1 MSDGFYRAFEE
12 RHRGSRELIKGR
24 LAAYLPFVES
34 LLEVFPVA
42 ATIDLGCGRGEWLEL
57 LAESG
62 FKPVGVDLDKGMLEA
77 CLERGL
83 QVEQGDALAYLSALP
98 DESQVVVSAFHV
110 VEHITFDHLRTLVA
124 EALRVLKPGGLLIME
139 TPNPENIVVAT
150 RNFYLDPTHQRP
162 IPPMLLAFAAEY
174 AGFARVKTL
183 RLQESKELVN
193 KDDVS
198 LHDVFAGASPD
209 YAVVAQK
216 HATDDVLALTSDVF
230 SIDYGLSLD
239 NLLSRWDGRFE
250 RLETKAEQA
259 EARATQAE
267 TKAQQAEQQ
276 AEARATQAEVREG
289 EAREQAHR
297 SLEVAQRAQ
306 TLAQQAEARA
316 QQVEAET
323 RMAQAEARAQQAEA
337 ETRMAQAEARAQ
349 QAEAKAEQAL
359 MQLGAV
365 YASTSWRIT
374 APLRWMK
381 SSLGLPSSKVLRPKL
396 KLLLQHAALYIRRR
410 PKLKRTV
417 LSILEYFPGIR
428 ARLFRVVSPM
438 AQQVQAIRY
447 QLQHEE
453 PDLASLTPRARQI
466 HADLKSALA
475 RQHKGG
481 N

>member
-12 RHRGSRELIKGR
+12 RYYAPREVIKALR
-24 LAAYLPFVES
+24 RQYLPFAK
-34 LLEVFPVA
+34 PIA
-42 ATIDLGCGRGEWLEL
+42 DLYPGAPTFDAGCGRGEWLEL
-57 LAESG
+57 MNELELSP
-62 FKPVGVDLDKGMLEA
+62 FGVDLDEGMLSA
-77 CLERGL
+77 CVELGL
-83 QVEQGDALAYLSALP
+83 PAQRGDAIAYLETLP
-98 DESQVVVSAFHV
+98 NDSHAIVSAFHV

-150 RNFYLDPTHQRP
+150 SNFYLDPTHQRP
-162 IPPMLLAFAAEY
+162 IPSMLLSFVAEY

-316 QQVEAET
+316 TQAET
-323 RMAQAEARAQQAEA
+323 K
-337 ETRMAQAEARAQ
+337 AQ
-349 QAEAKAEQAL
+349 QAEAKAQQAEQQAEARAT
-359 MQLGAV
+359 QAEAV
-365 YASTSWRIT
+365 AQHAEARITQMLYSTSWRIT
-374 APLRWMK
+374 APLRNIM
-381 SSLGLPSSKVLRPKL
+381 
-396 KLLLQHAALYIRRR
+396 
-410 PKLKRTV
+410 
-417 LSILEYFPGIR
+417 
-428 ARLFRVVSPM
+428 RLFKP
-438 AQQVQAIRY
+438 
-447 QLQHEE
+447 
-453 PDLASLTPRARQI
+453 
-466 HADLKSALA
+466 
-475 RQHKGG
+475 
-481 N
+481 

>member
-250 RLETKAEQA
+250 RLETKA
-259 EARATQAE
+259 
-267 TKAQQAEQQ
+267 QQAEQQ

-289 EAREQAHR
+289 GAREQAHR

-316 QQVEAET
+316 TQAET
-323 RMAQAEARAQQAEA
+323 K
-337 ETRMAQAEARAQ
+337 AQ
-349 QAEAKAEQAL
+349 QAEAKAQQAEAKAQQAEAASNQYL
-359 MQLGAV
+359 VQLHAV
-365 YASTSWRIT
+365 YSSKSWRIT
-374 APLRWMK
+374 EPLRSWNSTLRLVISK
-381 SSLGLPSSKVLRPKL
+381 S
-396 KLLLQHAALYIRRR
+396 IRRLLSEGKDLAR
-410 PKLKRTV
+410 RMPFLKRIALWMLRRFPLMAQLV
-417 LSILEYFPGIR
+417 SRYSVISSSVARIQQPEIRHFEQLQSVRIMQALSQLSASDSSVSFLSINNNDR
-428 ARLFRVVSPM
+428 
-438 AQQVQAIRY
+438 
-447 QLQHEE
+447 
-453 PDLASLTPRARQI
+453 
-466 HADLKSALA
+466 
-475 RQHKGG
+475 
-481 N
+481 

>member
-150 RNFYLDPTHQRP
+150 RNFYIDPTHQRP

-267 TKAQQAEQQ
+267 AAST
-276 AEARATQAEVREG
+276 
-289 EAREQAHR
+289 
-297 SLEVAQRAQ
+297 
-306 TLAQQAEARA
+306 
-316 QQVEAET
+316 
-323 RMAQAEARAQQAEA
+323 
-337 ETRMAQAEARAQ
+337 
-349 QAEAKAEQAL
+349 QAL
-359 MQLGAV
+359 MQLQAV

-374 APLRWMK
+374 APLRTIAAQAK
-381 SSLGLPSSKVLRPKL
+381 KL
-396 KLLLQHAALYIRRR
+396 TPNQLKPQIKLFLKHAALYVNRR
-410 PKLKRTV
+410 PGLRRATLALLNRVPSLKQRLTS
-417 LSILEYFPGIR
+417 LMTGTTFQPT
-428 ARLFRVVSPM
+428 ARRNVPT
-438 AQQVQAIRY
+438 
-447 QLQHEE
+447 E
-453 PDLASLTPRARQI
+453 LAHLTPRARQI
-466 HADLKSALA
+466 YADLKTAIENNNRS
-475 RQHKGG
+475 

>member
-250 RLETKAEQA
+250 RLETKA
-259 EARATQAE
+259 
-267 TKAQQAEQQ
+267 QQAEQQ

-316 QQVEAET
+316 TQAET
-323 RMAQAEARAQQAEA
+323 K
-337 ETRMAQAEARAQ
+337 AQ
-349 QAEAKAEQAL
+349 QAEAKAQQAEAKAQQAEAASNQYL
-359 MQLGAV
+359 VQLHAV
-365 YASTSWRIT
+365 YSSKSWRIT
-374 APLRWMK
+374 EPLRSWNSTLRLVISK
-381 SSLGLPSSKVLRPKL
+381 S
-396 KLLLQHAALYIRRR
+396 IRRLLSEGKDLAR
-410 PKLKRTV
+410 RMPFLKRIALWMLRRFPLMAQLV
-417 LSILEYFPGIR
+417 SRYSVISSSVARIQQPEIRHFEQLQSVRIMQALSQLSASDSSVSFLSINNNDR
-428 ARLFRVVSPM
+428 
-438 AQQVQAIRY
+438 
-447 QLQHEE
+447 
-453 PDLASLTPRARQI
+453 
-466 HADLKSALA
+466 
-475 RQHKGG
+475 
-481 N
+481 

>member
-289 EAREQAHR
+289 GAREQAHR

-316 QQVEAET
+316 TQAET
-323 RMAQAEARAQQAEA
+323 K
-337 ETRMAQAEARAQ
+337 AQ
-349 QAEAKAEQAL
+349 QAEAKAQQAEAKAQQAEAASNQYL
-359 MQLGAV
+359 VQLHAV
-365 YASTSWRIT
+365 YSSKSWRIT
-374 APLRWMK
+374 EPLRSWNSTLRLVISK
-381 SSLGLPSSKVLRPKL
+381 S
-396 KLLLQHAALYIRRR
+396 IRRLLSEGKDLAR
-410 PKLKRTV
+410 RMPFLKRIALWMLRRFPLMAQLV
-417 LSILEYFPGIR
+417 SRYSVISSSVARIQQPEIRHFEQLQSVRIMQALSQLSASDSSVSFLSINNNDR
-428 ARLFRVVSPM
+428 
-438 AQQVQAIRY
+438 
-447 QLQHEE
+447 
-453 PDLASLTPRARQI
+453 
-466 HADLKSALA
+466 
-475 RQHKGG
+475 
-481 N
+481 